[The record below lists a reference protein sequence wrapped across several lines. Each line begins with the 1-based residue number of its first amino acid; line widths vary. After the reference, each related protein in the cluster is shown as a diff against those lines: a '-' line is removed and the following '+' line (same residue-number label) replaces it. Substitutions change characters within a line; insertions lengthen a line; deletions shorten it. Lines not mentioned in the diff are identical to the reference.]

1 MVRAGFQIK
10 RNGKPGKE
18 IASKMK
24 LKMKQIKSQ
33 VYSMQVP
40 DDCVEWREEEEC
52 FISLTVLF
60 FFFLT
65 NCMLIQRSKFIYKSG
80 YLEIK
85 VWGDFN

>member
-1 MVRAGFQIK
+1 MTKMVRAGFQIK

-52 FISLTVLF
+52 FISLTVLYPLPF
-60 FFFLT
+60 WECLLSVESCESFQLSVQP
-65 NCMLIQRSKFIYKSG
+65 LH
-80 YLEIK
+80 
-85 VWGDFN
+85 